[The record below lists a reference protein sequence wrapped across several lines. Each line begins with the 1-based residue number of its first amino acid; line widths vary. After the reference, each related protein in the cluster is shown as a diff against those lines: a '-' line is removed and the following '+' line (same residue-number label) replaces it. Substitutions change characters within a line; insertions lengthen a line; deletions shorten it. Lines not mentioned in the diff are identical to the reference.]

1 MGLFNKIKN
10 MFKGQTEENEKVEQQ
25 QSTEI
30 VEKDQKEEEKSTI
43 IVEKSEKKH
52 KKEDKQKEEVKIYE
66 KGLTKSREGFVSRLA
81 NLTNKYAKVNEE
93 YFEELEEI
101 LIMADIGVN
110 TVMEFMDRLR
120 DRVKKEKIDDPELLK
135 ELIVDELFIIY
146 VNDEVLVNKINYAEN
161 GPTIILFVGVNGVG
175 KTTTIGKLA
184 YNLKSEG
191 KKVLLVG
198 ADTFRAGAIEQLNQ
212 WGEKIGVDFYSKEE
226 GNDPS
231 SVVYDGVEK
240 AKNEDYDIVLIDT
253 AGRLQNKVNLMK
265 ELEKMNKVISS
276 LIDGGAHETLLVI
289 DATTGQNAVSQAKSF
304 KQVCDITGLVLTK
317 LDGTA
322 KGGVILAVKSEV
334 DVPVKLIGVGE
345 KMEDLQDFDAK
356 AFSEALF
363 G

>member
-240 AKNEDYDIVLIDT
+240 AKNEDYDVVLIDT

-265 ELEKMNKVISS
+265 ELFYK
-276 LIDGGAHETLLVI
+276 
-289 DATTGQNAVSQAKSF
+289 
-304 KQVCDITGLVLTK
+304 
-317 LDGTA
+317 
-322 KGGVILAVKSEV
+322 
-334 DVPVKLIGVGE
+334 
-345 KMEDLQDFDAK
+345 
-356 AFSEALF
+356 
-363 G
+363 